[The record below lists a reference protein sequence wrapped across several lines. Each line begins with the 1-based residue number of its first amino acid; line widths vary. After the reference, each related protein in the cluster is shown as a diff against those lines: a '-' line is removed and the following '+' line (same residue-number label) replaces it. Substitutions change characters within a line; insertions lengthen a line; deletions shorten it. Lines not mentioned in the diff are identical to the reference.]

1 MRLAEQLPR
10 GRDVP
15 QVGNAGS
22 VAVPALLE
30 FTRLSGKGYQEILAQ
45 LRIWDLGRQ

>member
-1 MRLAEQLPR
+1 MRLAEELPR

-22 VAVPALLE
+22 VAVPALE